1 MGWFLKEFGVRQ
13 WVTIVHINLQLVS
26 IILLSV
32 FMGFPLINMDYA
44 LRRKWEM
51 TRKVYFTQQ
60 AFSEVVLIVA
70 LIQAETDIK
79 PAGQDR
85 S

>member
-1 MGWFLKEFGVRQ
+1 M
-13 WVTIVHINLQLVS
+13 TIVHINLQLVS